1 MKIEPEKR
9 ERRER
14 REKREV
20 AAVMDKRVQK
30 ELKLLR
36 RMIEET
42 RRLLDKTLMRAQYQ
56 MMLVDAAAF
65 EKRLKA
71 GEEKFLSTEE
81 SAAWRDSVRRQQD
94 VITKQLEARARL

>member
-20 AAVMDKRVQK
+20 AAVKDKRVQK

-42 RRLLDKTLMRAQYQ
+42 RSLLDKTLMRAQYRC
-56 MMLVDAAAF
+56 MLMDAAAF

-71 GEEKFLSTEE
+71 GEEKFLSHEE
-81 SAAWRDSVRRQQD
+81 SAAWRDSIRRQQD
-94 VITKQLEARARL
+94 VITKQLEARAKL

>member
-9 ERRER
+9 ERRE
-14 REKREV
+14 KREV
-20 AAVMDKRVQK
+20 VAVKDKRVQK

-42 RRLLDKTLMRAQYQ
+42 RSLLDKTLMRAQYQ
-56 MMLVDAAAF
+56 CMLVDAAAF

-71 GEEKFLSTEE
+71 GEEKFLSPEE
-81 SAAWRDSVRRQQD
+81 SAAWRDSIRRRQD
-94 VITKQLEARARL
+94 VITEQLEARAKL